1 MPDPERL
8 RRLREQRA
16 ALALQV
22 EDSRK
27 ELLAD
32 LVVPILERALKA
44 LDDLIARESR
54 SPED

>member
-1 MPDPERL
+1 MADSERL
-8 RRLREQRA
+8 RSLREQRA

-32 LVVPILERALKA
+32 LVVPILERALNA
-44 LDDLIARESR
+44 LDDLIARESQE
-54 SPED
+54 PED